1 MASLIRTGFSH
12 IYLRREVEHFHKL
25 VPCCNVGQA
34 STNRELRIRVLA
46 PYGLFFLYCDK
57 YTTFSHLKSRL
68 FNHGLLTLFI
78 DRFINDTLE
87 KSLLTNSR
95 HARSGEM
102 RCRLYQT
109 LGKSD
114 YQLMRPA
121 TLTFLPT
128 LDSKHVK
135 TPLPG
140 YLDI

>member
-1 MASLIRTGFSH
+1 MATLTRTGFSD
-12 IYLRREVEHFHKL
+12 IYLLREVEHFHKL

-34 STNRELRIRVLA
+34 STNRDLRLRVRA
-46 PYGLFFLYCDK
+46 AHGLSFLYYDK
-57 YTTFSHLKSRL
+57 FTTFSHLKSRL
-68 FNHGLLTLFI
+68 FNHRLLTLFI

-87 KSLLTNSR
+87 KFLLTNGR
-95 HARSGEM
+95 HATSGEM
-102 RCRLYQT
+102 RCRLYQN

-135 TPLPG
+135 TPLLG
-140 YLDI
+140 